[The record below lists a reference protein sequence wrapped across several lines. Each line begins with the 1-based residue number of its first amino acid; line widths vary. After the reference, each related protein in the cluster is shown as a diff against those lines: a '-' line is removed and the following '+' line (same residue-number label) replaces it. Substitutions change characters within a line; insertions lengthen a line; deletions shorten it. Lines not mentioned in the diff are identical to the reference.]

1 MVRIKGVDTV
11 KKRLALCVEVEFSIS
26 VSYETT

>member
-1 MVRIKGVDTV
+1 MVRVKGVDTV

-26 VSYETT
+26 LTYSTT